1 MRVHKYK
8 LAVLLGVSVALAS
21 AGAYALWSSS
31 GNGSSGA
38 KALTAQ
44 NITVS
49 ASSGAADLY
58 PGFTQG
64 DLFFNSANTNPY
76 PVTFTSMT
84 AGSITS
90 SDQANCPAA
99 NVSVSNASGLSIV
112 VPAGAT
118 ASAGTIANVVTMAAG
133 APDGCQGVVFTIALT
148 LTGSQS

>member
-1 MRVHKYK
+1 MRFSKFK
-8 LAVLLGVSVALAS
+8 LAALLGVSVTLVGAA
-21 AGAYALWSSS
+21 AYALWSSS
-31 GNGSSGA
+31 GAGNSGA

-44 NITVS
+44 SITVA
-49 ASSGAADLY
+49 ASSGPADLY

-64 DLFFNSANTNPY
+64 DLFFTSANTNPY

-84 AGSITS
+84 PGSITS

-99 NVSVSNASGLSIV
+99 NVSVASASGLSVV

-118 ASAGTIANVVTMAAG
+118 ASAGTVANVVTMAAG
-133 APDGCQGVVFTIALT
+133 APDGCQGVVFTVSLT

>member
-1 MRVHKYK
+1 MRLSKYK
-8 LAVLLGVSVALAS
+8 LAALIGVSVPL
-21 AGAYALWSSS
+21 AGAAAYGLWTSS
-31 GNGSSGA
+31 GTGSSGA

-44 NITVS
+44 TITVS

-64 DLFFNSANTNPY
+64 KVFFTSANTNPY

-90 SDQANCPAA
+90 SDPTNCPAS
-99 NVSVSNASGLSIV
+99 NVSVANASGLSIV

-118 ASAGTIANVVTMAAG
+118 AAPGTIANVVTMVAG
-133 APDGCQGVVFTIALT
+133 APDGCQGVVFTISLT